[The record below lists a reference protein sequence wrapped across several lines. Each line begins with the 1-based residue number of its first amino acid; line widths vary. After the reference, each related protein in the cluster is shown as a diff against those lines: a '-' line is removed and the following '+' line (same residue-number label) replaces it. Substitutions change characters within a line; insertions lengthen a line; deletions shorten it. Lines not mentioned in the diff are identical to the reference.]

1 MVWYRHR
8 KIFLELLGIILRSM
22 FKVIFNMI
30 LRRVVGVTRSHI
42 RIGDTPIRS
51 SYYVDNPNFIVVSKD
66 SYMYKYDILD
76 NIREGGTL
84 LLNTNLSSDDL
95 IRSLPNKV
103 KYLLAL
109 KNVNVYTIDAY
120 KVAGEMGLKNKINTS
135 MEVCIFKIMDI
146 YNINKVISIMKDNIK
161 SRFSSKGK
169 KIIDI
174 IIK

>member
-1 MVWYRHR
+1 
-8 KIFLELLGIILRSM
+8 
-22 FKVIFNMI
+22 
-30 LRRVVGVTRSHI
+30 
-42 RIGDTPIRS
+42 
-51 SYYVDNPNFIVVSKD
+51 
-66 SYMYKYDILD
+66 MYKYDILD

-146 YNINKVISIMKDNIK
+146 YNINKVISIMKEILRVDLVVKVKRLLIL
-161 SRFSSKGK
+161 
-169 KIIDI
+169 
-174 IIK
+174 IIKLLIILLSI